1 MGVCSVLYDGDVLAL
16 CPTRFL
22 QENLI
27 CRDIAMNYF
36 GSIDN
41 IVILREVGLKDF
53 GSFDYV
59 MVKHRPMSTK
69 IEDFVVLEVQGY
81 QTTQTGK
88 LVDALKDFTRD
99 PATFK
104 EFYNFNLNSYDIVK
118 RTLIQMLHK
127 GKVMESWKQKI
138 YWVMQDRLYQEF
150 ISRYN
155 LEPFK
160 FSINHSTRF
169 AIYDLISD
177 HYEYKLELQS
187 IVSTSIDTIFKAFR
201 DEANVPDKEEFV
213 KKLSLKIEQKL
224 FSRLNQ
230 NERSI

>member
-16 CPTRFL
+16 CPKRFL
-22 QENLI
+22 QDNII
-27 CRDIAMNYF
+27 CSDIALNYF

-41 IVILREVGLKDF
+41 IVILREVGLTDF

-88 LVDALKDFTRD
+88 LVNALKDFTRD

-127 GKVMESWKQKI
+127 GKVMETWKQKI
-138 YWVMQDRLYQEF
+138 YWIMQDRLYQEF
-150 ISRYN
+150 ISRYG
-155 LEPFK
+155 LEPFE
-160 FSINHSTRF
+160 FSTNHSTRF

-177 HYEYKLELQS
+177 HYEYKLKLQS
-187 IVSTSIDTIFKAFR
+187 IVSTSIDTIFEAFR

-213 KKLSLKIEQKL
+213 RKLSLKIEQKL

-230 NERSI
+230 SERTI